1 MPRPLLCPPALLQK
15 DLGGRTYVVTGA
27 NSGIGL
33 VTVEQ
38 LAKQG
43 ATVILACRR
52 VAEGEAARA
61 GIVARGVKGHVEVMA
76 LDLSDLA
83 SVRAFADAF
92 KASHQALHGLINN
105 AGVMNTP
112 KGTTKDGFETQ
123 LGVNHLGHYLLTELL
138 LPLLQATAATPAAG
152 DVRVVNLSSCYHDLA
167 MGKEG
172 RIDFDDLMFERRPYD
187 GWTAYAQSKLANV
200 LHAKHLATRLQGTGV
215 VVASVHPGWV
225 RTNLI
230 KNSMPTWMQDY
241 VLRPF
246 LRASGMI
253 EPWEGAQTTLF
264 ALLSPDVVAHNGA
277 YFSQTGMYR
286 DKALKKGG
294 WPLRSPNPHAHDD
307 VAADRLDEVSRRLV
321 GLATT
326 TTTTSSTTSAA
337 A

>member
-1 MPRPLLCPPALLQK
+1 MPRPLLCPPALFQT
-15 DLGGRTYVVTGA
+15 DLTGRTYVVTGA

-43 ATVILACRR
+43 ATVVLACRR

-61 GIVARGVKGHVEVMA
+61 DIVARGVKGTIEVMA
-76 LDLSDLA
+76 LDLADLA
-83 SVRAFADAF
+83 SVRAFAAAF
-92 KASHQALHGLINN
+92 TARHQALHGLVNN

-138 LPLLQATAATPAAG
+138 LTALTATASSTGGA
-152 DVRVVNLSSCYHDLA
+152 RIVNLSSCYHDLA

-172 RIDFDDLMFERRPYD
+172 RIDFDDLMFERRAWD

-215 VVASVHPGWV
+215 VAVSVHPGWV

-253 EPWEGAQTTLF
+253 EPWEGAQTSLY
-264 ALLSPDVVAHNGA
+264 ALLSPDVDAHNGA

-286 DKALKKGG
+286 DKAAKKGG

-307 VAADRLDEVSRRLV
+307 VAAARLDEVSRQLV
-321 GLATT
+321 GLAATT
-326 TTTTSSTTSAA
+326 TTATTAA
-337 A
+337 AA